1 MSGPSFSRA
10 RDPRRLIKQSGVRTS
25 SSGTGEDVLATVS
38 IPAGAM
44 GANGRLIIYAVWTVT
59 TSGNNKVTRIRFGG
73 ASGTIYGTSGNLTT
87 QVTFQDYRTIANR
100 NATNSQIGGGST
112 TPIGGTSSAVVTST
126 VDTTA
131 AVDLVFSGE
140 CADGADFVHLES
152 YEVWVVYGP

>member
-1 MSGPSFSRA
+1 MALYFPVA
-10 RDPRRLIKQSGVRTS
+10 AARLIAQSAVRTS
-25 SSGTGEDVLATVS
+25 TSGTGEDVLATVT

-59 TSGNNKVTRIRFGG
+59 SSGNNKVTRIRFGG
-73 ASGTIYGTSGNLTT
+73 GSGTIYGTSGNLTT
-87 QVTFQDYRTIANR
+87 QVTFVDYRTIANR

-112 TPIGGTSSAVVTST
+112 TPIGGTSAAVVTSA

-140 CADGADFVHLES
+140 CADGGDTTHLES
-152 YEVWVVYGP
+152 YEVWVAYGA